1 MWPTDG
7 SGELKKAHA
16 PPLFSVGAWQVL
28 ANWNVLIN
36 RGAGVASEPVV
47 AVQRHWLRLVVLG
60 ISGLECIA
68 VSGIIVAVFTESPA
82 GPEALLSGQLDWA
95 TSAILVIYGLPAL
108 CLAAPAFV
116 LAALNRNLRLALA
129 LSVLAILGT
138 GLLFWT
144 A

>member
-1 MWPTDG
+1 MVNKPALEAQG
-7 SGELKKAHA
+7 
-16 PPLFSVGAWQVL
+16 
-28 ANWNVLIN
+28 
-36 RGAGVASEPVV
+36 R
-47 AVQRHWLRLVVLG
+47 WLRPVVLG

-68 VSGIIVAVFTESPA
+68 VSGVIVAVFAESHA
-82 GPEALLSGQLDWA
+82 GPEALFSGQLNWA

-116 LAALNRNLRLALA
+116 LGALNRNLRLALA